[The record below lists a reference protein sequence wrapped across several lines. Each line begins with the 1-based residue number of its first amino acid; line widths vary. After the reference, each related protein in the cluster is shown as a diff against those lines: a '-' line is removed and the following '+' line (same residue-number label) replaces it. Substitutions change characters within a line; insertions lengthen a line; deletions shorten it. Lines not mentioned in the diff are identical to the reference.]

1 MAMGLEQ
8 DDKVLLP
15 AFTFVA
21 VPSAIIHAGGKPT
34 LVEISENYS
43 ICLDDLEKKIVETGA
58 KFLVLSYMRGH
69 VPDMDRLMEIVEKY
83 DIQMLEDTAH
93 ALGVEW
99 KGKQV
104 GKFGKA
110 CAFSF

>member
-1 MAMGLEQ
+1 MIALGTAT
-8 DDKVLLP
+8 KVK
-15 AFTFVA
+15 
-21 VPSAIIHAGGKPT
+21 AGCKPT

-83 DIQMLEDTAH
+83 DI
-93 ALGVEW
+93 
-99 KGKQV
+99 
-104 GKFGKA
+104 
-110 CAFSF
+110 

>member
-1 MAMGLEQ
+1 M
-8 DDKVLLP
+8 P

-21 VPSAIIHAGGKPT
+21 VPSAVIHAGGDPI
-34 LVEISENYS
+34 LVEVSKNYS
-43 ICLDDLEKKIVETGA
+43 ICLEDLEKKIIETGA
-58 KFLVLSYMRGH
+58 KYMVNSYMRGH
-69 VPDMDRLMEIVEKY
+69 VPDMDKLMELVKKY
-83 DIQMLEDTAH
+83 NIRMLEDTAH

-104 GKFGKA
+104 GKFGEC